1 MRKRQSHWRGP
12 RDPLAGAGLKP
23 PAAAW
28 IKSPGGV
35 VAVGFRKAGE
45 KNDIYELMKKY
56 IKTGSLGE

>member
-28 IKSPGGV
+28 IKSPGDERDWLKGP
-35 VAVGFRKAGE
+35 A
-45 KNDIYELMKKY
+45 
-56 IKTGSLGE
+56 